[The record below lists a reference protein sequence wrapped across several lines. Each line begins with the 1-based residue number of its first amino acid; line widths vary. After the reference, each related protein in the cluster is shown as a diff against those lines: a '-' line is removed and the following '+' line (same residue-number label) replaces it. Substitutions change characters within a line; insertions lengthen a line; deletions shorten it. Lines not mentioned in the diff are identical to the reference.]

1 MSENDG
7 LLISAISSFYQVW
20 TGEKMVLCRARGKL
34 RLNGTEPVPG
44 DQVLWEWDRDHPG
57 NGILTAIAERRNL
70 FIRPNLAN
78 ISRIV
83 FVASAARPETDP
95 FLVDCMSVVARENA
109 CDFMLCVNK
118 TDLNDGQELLA
129 AFKNCS
135 FPVCCVSA
143 LTGEGIEALK
153 GILMGGISVFT
164 GNSGVGKS
172 SLLNALVPELKQETG
187 ELSEKHGRGKHT
199 TRHTRLFPF
208 PGGGWVADT
217 PGFAALE
224 IRQLSKLSC
233 EELALHFPEF
243 PVGACRFPDCRHD
256 KEPDCAVKNEVEK
269 GRISAS
275 RYQSYLRMYRE
286 LKSPAR
292 QK

>member
-1 MSENDG
+1 
-7 LLISAISSFYQVW
+7 
-20 TGEKMVLCRARGKL
+20 MVLCRARGKL

-44 DQVLWEWDRDHPG
+44 DQVFWEWDRDHPG

-275 RYQSYLRMYRE
+275 RYQSYLRMYHE

>member
-1 MSENDG
+1 MSENNG

-44 DQVLWEWDRDHPG
+44 DQVFWEWDRDHPG

-118 TDLNDGQELLA
+118 TDLNDGRELLA
-129 AFKNCS
+129 AFRNCS

-153 GILMGGISVFT
+153 GILMGGI
-164 GNSGVGKS
+164 
-172 SLLNALVPELKQETG
+172 
-187 ELSEKHGRGKHT
+187 
-199 TRHTRLFPF
+199 
-208 PGGGWVADT
+208 
-217 PGFAALE
+217 
-224 IRQLSKLSC
+224 
-233 EELALHFPEF
+233 
-243 PVGACRFPDCRHD
+243 
-256 KEPDCAVKNEVEK
+256 
-269 GRISAS
+269 
-275 RYQSYLRMYRE
+275 
-286 LKSPAR
+286 
-292 QK
+292 